1 MGDGDQHKWLCK
13 CKKKKKGKK
22 EVIEDSESVFTH
34 ENGKKGKEGEED
46 EGEVKSKGRFSTLP
60 TM

>member
-1 MGDGDQHKWLCK
+1 MLI
-13 CKKKKKGKK
+13 KKKKGKK

>member
-1 MGDGDQHKWLCK
+1 MVSINDCVNV
-13 CKKKKKGKK
+13 KKKKKIVRKK
-22 EVIEDSESVFTH
+22 WLKIRRVCSHTKME
-34 ENGKKGKEGEED
+34 KGKEGEED